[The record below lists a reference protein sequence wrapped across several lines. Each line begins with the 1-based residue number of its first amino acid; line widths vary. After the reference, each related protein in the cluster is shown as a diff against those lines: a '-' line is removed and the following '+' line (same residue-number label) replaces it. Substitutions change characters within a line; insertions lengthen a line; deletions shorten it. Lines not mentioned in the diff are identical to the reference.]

1 MGKKWQKLKIKT
13 YNYKKREDT
22 DKTLLMEMEQYICQI
37 EGLLKY
43 NNRLFGK
50 IGHLMTKKFS
60 EIDYLEDIKLL
71 KALLNN

>member
-1 MGKKWQKLKIKT
+1 
-13 YNYKKREDT
+13 
-22 DKTLLMEMEQYICQI
+22 MENGAIYLSKS

-50 IGHLMTKKFS
+50 IGHSVMTKRNS
-60 EIDYLEDIKLL
+60 LEIDYLEDIKLL